1 MKLDQILSQQK
12 AQENIYKI
20 LSVLY
25 HAPEESILESELLD
39 NLIESAE
46 FISEKLGNM
55 AQDIKTEFVST
66 ENFQDLKVDH
76 SKLFVGPFELLA
88 PPYGSVYLEKEGTVM
103 GDSTMNVINTYK
115 ELGLD
120 RSDDFKEPHDHIIAE
135 LEFLYYLTFNSIKET
150 GNENYKEAL
159 EYLEAHQN
167 FLAKH
172 LAAWVSDFA
181 AKIKEHAN
189 TELYKKLAELTESF
203 IKDEVD
209 DILEQSI
216 SKVQELIND

>member
-1 MKLDQILSQQK
+1 MKLEKNLSQQK
-12 AQENIYKI
+12 AQENVYKI

-25 HAPEESILESELLD
+25 HAPEKSILESELLD

-46 FISEKLGNM
+46 FISEELG
-55 AQDIKTEFVST
+55 ARAREIKAEF
-66 ENFQDLKVDH
+66 ENTDDFQDLKVDH
-76 SKLFVGPFELLA
+76 STLFVGPFELLA
-88 PPYGSVYLEKEGTVM
+88 PPYGSIYLEKEGTVM

-167 FLAKH
+167 FLTKH
-172 LAAWVSDFA
+172 LGAWVSDFA

-189 TELYKKLAELTESF
+189 TELYKKLAELTENF
-203 IKDEVD
+203 IKNEVS

-216 SKVQELIND
+216 SKLQELIND